1 MKSMAGKN
9 LNEQHKYELGGAVE
23 VTLMCNHGILAPASW
38 DRTLTTLGL
47 S

>member
-1 MKSMAGKN
+1 MKSMAGKHF
-9 LNEQHKYELGGAVE
+9 NEQHKYELGAVE